1 MSVVD
6 DFLRQPRFHPGL
18 DYEKSPHAWLIEFW
32 NYLDDQ
38 GYLADR
44 NLEAGRQTKLQV
56 LLAAGEQAADAM
68 AAAYERPDE
77 ARLAPFKNA
86 CAALGIALAAYE
98 GRPHAAPQKPSA
110 KTDRG
115 EAR

>member
-6 DFLRQPRFHPGL
+6 DFLRQPRFCPG
-18 DYEKSPHAWLIEFW
+18 DPVEKSPREWLIEFW

-44 NLEAGRQTKLQV
+44 NLAPGRPTRLQKL
-56 LLAAGEQAADAM
+56 LSAGE
-68 AAAYERPDE
+68 
-77 ARLAPFKNA
+77 
-86 CAALGIALAAYE
+86 GALAALACPTLAYELGRDPQIRTAYTALVEALSHYE
-98 GRPHAAPQKPSA
+98 GRPHAAPQKPPA

-115 EAR
+115 EAG